1 MAQTLS
7 PAAQR
12 AFLTPIAFFRAING
26 SYQLDTIRQLT
37 YQQQL
42 TADEWLQCL
51 ELYQKHL
58 GEEVQRNFTQANQH
72 KNQVTA
78 NAESIAQLTKIAK
91 SIPEITDIF
100 LVNSYAMGALKPS
113 SDIDLLVVTHPRLLW
128 LARLK
133 LTFALEKAGLRRK
146 PGQVED
152 RFCLSFFVTS
162 DALDMSRIA
171 LEEDVYLAY
180 WTAQVQSLF
189 QVSATAWTQQ
199 NRWLT
204 PLFPNRTTPSLP
216 TASSNSLPFLPALS
230 LLNHLVRLPMK
241 TRSKAK
247 ARTLGTESS
256 IVISDQMLKFHNFD
270 RRQLYKDRTA
280 QELAKLEKLMKQ

>member
-7 PAAQR
+7 LAAQR

-26 SYQLDTIRQLT
+26 SYQLDTIRQLA
-37 YQQQL
+37 YQHQL
-42 TADEWLQCL
+42 TADDWLQCL
-51 ELYQKHL
+51 ELYQKYL
-58 GEEVQRNFTQANQH
+58 GEEMQRNLIQTKQH
-72 KNQVTA
+72 QDQVTA
-78 NAESIAQLTKIAK
+78 NASSIAQLIKIAK
-91 SIPEITDIF
+91 KIPEITDIF
-100 LVNSYAMGALKPS
+100 LVNSYALGALKPS

-162 DALDMSRIA
+162 DALDMSHIA
-171 LEEDVYLAY
+171 LEKDVYLAY
-180 WTAQVQSLF
+180 WTARVQSLL
-189 QVSATAWTQQ
+189 QVSTTAWTHQ

-204 PLFPNRTTPSLP
+204 PLFPNRKTQSLT
-216 TASSNSLPFLPALS
+216 TASNHSVPFMPVRS

-241 TRSKAK
+241 ARSEAK
-247 ARTLGTESS
+247 ARTLGAESS

-270 RRQLYKDRTA
+270 RRLLYKDRTA